1 MSANERR
8 RALHAVLFASATAIT
23 VYVILDMD
31 HPRGMNDKTHAVD
44 GPLDRGLVVKS
55 GRDRLNRQ
63 GREGSAAHTLPG
75 RAGGVLSLAGP
86 HQHPHALIAVDQQPD
101 DVVANQS
108 RGSRDQA
115 ASGRIR
121 RRMRAH

>member
-1 MSANERR
+1 MAHLREMPP
-8 RALHAVLFASATAIT
+8 A
-23 VYVILDMD
+23 DMD
-31 HPRGMNDKTHAVD
+31 HRSGMNDKPHAVD
-44 GPLDRGLVVKS
+44 GALDRGLVMEG
-55 GRDRLNRQ
+55 GRDGLDRQ

-75 RAGGVLSLAGP
+75 RAGGVLNLTGP

-101 DVVANQS
+101 NVVANQS

-121 RRMRAH
+121 RRIRAH